1 LQVSAERPFISKDE
15 SRSLKL
21 GETAKW
27 AVGFYDQKSVGAFSR
42 DMDLILD
49 NTFDPK
55 AIKTRKPK
63 NNEDNSQKE
72 SKEKR

>member
-15 SRSLKL
+15 SRTLKL
-21 GETAKW
+21 GETYKW

-49 NTFDPK
+49 NSYDPN
-55 AIKTRKPK
+55 ALKPTK
-63 NNEDNSQKE
+63 PGREGKKPTE
-72 SKEKR
+72 